1 MTPGDAARDLER
13 LPGVLA
19 ATLFLDT
26 PSAPRAYL
34 AVSADADTDALR
46 STAAALLRDH
56 GHPVSDDRVHI
67 GHAPSRRL
75 AGALPRATLDGLDVH
90 RSENRVECS
99 VRIRAQS
106 HTTYGACSEPDS
118 PSGRARAAARAAL
131 QAAEALDPDYRF
143 GLQGV
148 RPLDLFGSEAVV
160 VLVDASAGRGHA
172 YLPGAALVDR
182 SVEEA
187 AALAALLALRGWA
200 G

>member
-1 MTPGDAARDLER
+1 MTPGDAAHDLER

-26 PSAPRAYL
+26 PSAPRVYL
-34 AVSADADTDALR
+34 ATTADVDPDALR
-46 STAAALLRDH
+46 QAAGALLQDH
-56 GHPVSDDRVHI
+56 GYRIAGDRIHV
-67 GHAPSRRL
+67 GHAPTRRL
-75 AGALPRATLDGLDVH
+75 TISLPRATLDSLEVH

-99 VRIRAQS
+99 VRVRTEA
-106 HTTYGACSEPDS
+106 HTTYGTCSEPDTA
-118 PSGRARAAARAAL
+118 SGRARAAARAAL
-131 QAAEALDPDYRF
+131 QAAEALDPDFRF

-148 RPLDLFGSEAVV
+148 RALDLFGQEAVV

-172 YLPGAALVDR
+172 YLPGAALLDR

-187 AALAALLALRGWA
+187 AALAALHALRGWV

>member
-26 PSAPRAYL
+26 PSAPRVYL
-34 AVSADADTDALR
+34 ATTAEVDPHALR
-46 STAAALLRDH
+46 RAAEALLQDH
-56 GHPVSDDRVHI
+56 GYAIPGERIHV
-67 GHAPSRRL
+67 GHAPTRRL
-75 AGALPRATLDGLDVH
+75 TSSLPRATLDGLEVQ

-99 VRIRAQS
+99 VRIRTET
-106 HTTYGACSEPDS
+106 HTTFGACSEPDS
-118 PSGRARAAARAAL
+118 ASGRARAAARATL
-131 QAAEALDPDYRF
+131 QAAEALDPDFRF

-148 RPLDLFGSEAVV
+148 RPMELFGQEVV
-160 VLVDASAGRGHA
+160 LVLVDASAGRGHA
-172 YLPGAALVDR
+172 HLPGAALLDR

-187 AALAALLALRGWA
+187 AALAALHALRGWM

>member
-26 PSAPRAYL
+26 PSAPRVYL
-34 AVSADADTDALR
+34 AITAESDPDALR
-46 STAAALLRDH
+46 RTVTALLEDH
-56 GHPVSDDRVHI
+56 GYRIPRDRIHV
-67 GHAPSRRL
+67 GHAPARRL
-75 AGALPRATLDGLDVH
+75 TGALPRATLDRLEVH

-99 VRIRAQS
+99 VRIRTET
-106 HTTYGACSEPDS
+106 HTTYGASSEPDTA
-118 PSGRARAAARAAL
+118 SGRARAAARAAL
-131 QAAEALDPDYRF
+131 QAAEALDPDFRF

-148 RPLDLFGSEAVV
+148 RPLDLFGHEAVV

-172 YLPGAALVDR
+172 HLPGAALLDQ

-187 AALAALLALRGWA
+187 AALAALHALRGWV